1 MRKVIL
7 FAAIGVLLLGTTL
20 YFVHSRGRRASV
32 SFKTSKVQSGS
43 LVSEVSCTGTV
54 NPVMTVKVGAE
65 VSGKIKELLADFN
78 SEVKRDQLI
87 ARIDP
92 EPFES
97 HVRQAEAEL
106 KVAKANVQIR
116 RAAVERARA
125 ELENSRSALVVTAAV
140 SEHAEVAAKD
150 ANRELVRMRSLHRT
164 QSIPERRLEQVEAT
178 RDQAVAHF
186 NATRAEQQAQ
196 ENAIKSRKA
205 HLKMEIAQLAH
216 SEAQVEHRLASLK
229 DARIEL
235 EHTFIRSPVDG
246 VVISRDV
253 DVGQTVVARFQAPL
267 LFTIAQDLRSM
278 QVESSVDEADIGRIL
293 AGRPASFTVDAFPG
307 RKFSGVVDQIRK
319 APVTV
324 QNVVTY
330 TVIIAT
336 DNTHLVLLPGMT
348 ATVRVVVQE
357 LSDVLK
363 VPNAALRF
371 RPPETQVA
379 AAPGNARGAASGAGE
394 TGGAKERL
402 QRMMESLNMTEE
414 QRAKI
419 RSLYGQAKKRVGT
432 LMSQGAKP
440 EQIKAAVTSE
450 RPRILK
456 AIQAMLTPEQK
467 EKQARLLSE
476 RRVARRRRGRVWLQ
490 DKNGAPKSVDIVVGI
505 TDGSSSQVIS
515 GDLKEGQEVIVGV
528 KQAGP

>member
-1 MRKVIL
+1 MR
-7 FAAIGVLLLGTTL
+7 
-20 YFVHSRGRRASV
+20 
-32 SFKTSKVQSGS
+32 QS
-43 LVSEVSCTGTV
+43 
-54 NPVMTVKVGAE
+54 
-65 VSGKIKELLADFN
+65 
-78 SEVKRDQLI
+78 
-87 ARIDP
+87 
-92 EPFES
+92 
-97 HVRQAEAEL
+97 EAEL
-106 KVAKANVQIR
+106 KVAKANVQIK

-140 SEHAEVAAKD
+140 SEQAEVAAKD
-150 ANRELVRMRSLHRT
+150 TNRELVRMRSLHRT
-164 QSIPERRLEQVEAT
+164 QSIPDRRLEQVEAA

-186 NATRAEQQAQ
+186 NATRAQQQAQ
-196 ENAIKSRKA
+196 ENAIKSREA

-216 SEAQVEHRLASLK
+216 AEAQVEHRLASLK

-330 TVIIAT
+330 TVIIVT

-357 LSDVLK
+357 LNDVLK

-371 RPPETQVA
+371 RPPETQIA
-379 AAPGNARGAASGAGE
+379 SAPGNARGSARGAGE
-394 TGGAKERL
+394 TTGAKERL
-402 QRMMESLNMTEE
+402 QRMMESLNMT
-414 QRAKI
+414 
-419 RSLYGQAKKRVGT
+419 
-432 LMSQGAKP
+432 
-440 EQIKAAVTSE
+440 
-450 RPRILK
+450 
-456 AIQAMLTPEQK
+456 
-467 EKQARLLSE
+467 
-476 RRVARRRRGRVWLQ
+476 
-490 DKNGAPKSVDIVVGI
+490 
-505 TDGSSSQVIS
+505 
-515 GDLKEGQEVIVGV
+515 
-528 KQAGP
+528 